1 MSASVSI
8 RDAITPALRRHL
20 DKLKNPGPILRAMA
34 GIVVSLSE
42 QSWNNAA
49 LRPTPWVPKVDG
61 SEATLKGN
69 PPILARS
76 LLAQPPADNRIEIGS
91 DRPYANAQNY
101 GYAPRGLPARPFL
114 QVVSDGGDA
123 DLTEAA
129 RTEIIALLEERFEST

>member
-1 MSASVSI
+1 MSAGISI

-20 DKLKNPGPILRAMA
+20 DKVKNPGSILRAMA
-34 GIVVSLSE
+34 GVVISLSE
-42 QSWNNAA
+42 QAWDNAS
-49 LRPTPWVPKVDG
+49 LRPSPWVPKVDG

-114 QVVSDGGDA
+114 QVVGDGGNPE
-123 DLTEAA
+123 LTPTAQQ
-129 RTEIIALLEERFEST
+129 EIIALLEERFKAP